1 MCVSFRNYQDRKSI
15 KTSIWDGQAFGA
27 GITRSREREKE
38 KERNDQKNGILRG
51 DGWEKGRLGGR
62 EGGLEDSVW

>member
-38 KERNDQKNGILRG
+38 KERSDQKNGILRG
-51 DGWEKGRLGGR
+51 DRWEKGRLGG